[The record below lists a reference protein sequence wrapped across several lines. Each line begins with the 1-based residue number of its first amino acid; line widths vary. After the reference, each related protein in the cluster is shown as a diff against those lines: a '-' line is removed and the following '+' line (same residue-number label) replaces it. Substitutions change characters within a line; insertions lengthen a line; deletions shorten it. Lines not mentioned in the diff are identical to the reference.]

1 MRLKSVAALVVA
13 VSLACAT
20 AASAQRAAP
29 ALNPF
34 PAAGTVQ
41 VAFTPWDDG
50 EGMVVAAINEA
61 QRQILV
67 QAFLFTSRR
76 IAAALIAARG
86 RGIEVLVTADGE
98 QTRGRKGSRV
108 RELAAAGIPVWL
120 ETRYAAAHN
129 KVMVIDAGTREATVI
144 TGSYNWTSSAQRQNA
159 ENVIIVRRNR
169 AVADAYA
176 ANWQRHRSDAEPY
189 TRASR

>member
-1 MRLKSVAALVVA
+1 LKVLAAVVLA
-13 VSLACAT
+13 TALACP
-20 AASAQRAAP
+20 SSVWAQRAAP
-29 ALNPF
+29 ALNPL

-41 VAFTPWDDG
+41 VAFTPWDDA

-61 QRQILV
+61 ERQILV

-76 IAAALIAARG
+76 VAAALIAARA
-86 RGIEVLVTADGE
+86 RGVEVLVTADSE
-98 QTRGRKGSRV
+98 QVRSRKGSRV
-108 RELAAAGIPVWL
+108 RELVAAGIPVWL

-159 ENVIIVRRNR
+159 ENVVILRRNR
-169 AVADAYA
+169 AIADAYA
-176 ANWQRHRSDAEPY
+176 ANWQRHRADAEPY
-189 TRASR
+189 APRR

>member
-1 MRLKSVAALVVA
+1 LKRSAVLALAAALAFPV
-13 VSLACAT
+13 
-20 AASAQRAAP
+20 AASAQRAVP
-29 ALNPF
+29 ALSPL

-50 EGMVVAAINEA
+50 EGMVIAAINEA

-86 RGIEVLVTADGE
+86 RGVEVLITADGE
-98 QTRGRKGSRV
+98 QTRGRKGNRV

-144 TGSYNWTSSAQRQNA
+144 TGSYNWTSNAQRANA
-159 ENVIIVRRNR
+159 ENIVIVRRNR
-169 AVADAYA
+169 PVADAYA
-176 ANWQRHRSDAEPY
+176 ANWQRHRAQAEPY
-189 TRASR
+189 IRTRP

>member
-1 MRLKSVAALVVA
+1 MKSAAAVLVVA
-13 VSLACAT
+13 AALACP
-20 AASAQRAAP
+20 ASAPAQRASP
-29 ALNPF
+29 ALNPL

-41 VAFTPWDDG
+41 VAFTPWDDA

-76 IAAALIAARG
+76 VATALIAARG

-98 QTRGRKGSRV
+98 QTRGRKGNRV

-120 ETRYAAAHN
+120 ETRYASAHN
-129 KVMVIDAGTREATVI
+129 KVMVIDAGTRDATVI

-159 ENVIIVRRNR
+159 ENVMIVRRNR
-169 AVADAYA
+169 AIADAYA
-176 ANWQRHRSDAEPY
+176 ANWQRHRADAEPY
-189 TRASR
+189 TRARR

>member
-1 MRLKSVAALVVA
+1 LKSVAALVVA

-20 AASAQRAAP
+20 AASAQRADP
-29 ALNPF
+29 ALNSF

-129 KVMVIDAGTREATVI
+129 KVMVIDAGTREGTVI

-176 ANWQRHRSDAEPY
+176 ANWQRHRVDAEPY